1 MKVLVC
7 DDREMDAGKHVKR
20 TIEKTTGHETELWSA
35 RDLKEEIAK
44 FFKCRVE
51 PVLKGAYSRQ
61 TQEDDSS
68 IFCTSGFDIAIL
80 DNNLSELELG
90 GTRQTA
96 ESIAGYLRA
105 FGNIPYVVSLNK
117 NPHVDF
123 DLRHLV
129 GDHETLADLAV
140 NEAHLS
146 NPALWTGDPE
156 DATDDFLPWYWP
168 ALNDAPPRRRA
179 QTRFVAEHFDKPILK
194 SLGFPA
200 SATHSLSRHAKGAL
214 SPEVELAT
222 SLARVTFRTFFV
234 KACRSLPIRSDRENL
249 ARAAAQREELART
262 VTSRIVAGELDRWF
276 RRDVLGPQD
285 VLVDLPH
292 LLMRL
297 PFLLGP
303 HAQHLERWNH
313 ALTVA
318 KPPHGLSREIY
329 RKHIKPARFAHD
341 VWTNSPSFWWR
352 ELKSDTELN
361 RMFFA
366 DKFQWADVVFCED
379 RSRFES
385 RTRGT
390 NGQLEFAAEFEGT
403 WNRRYIADLR
413 GKHYVPKSRLV
424 K

>member
-1 MKVLVC
+1 MRILVC
-7 DDREMDAGKHVKR
+7 DDRKIDAGEHVKR
-20 TIEKTTGHETELWSA
+20 TIENTTGHETELA
-35 RDLKEEIAK
+35 ENLTEEIAK
-44 FFKCRVE
+44 FFECRVE
-51 PVLKGAYSRQ
+51 PVLKGTYSRQ

-80 DNNLSELELG
+80 DNNLSELKLG

-105 FGNIPYVVSLNK
+105 FGDIPYIVSLNK

-140 NEAHLS
+140 NEVHLS
-146 NPALWTGDPE
+146 NPALWTGEPE
-156 DATDDFLPWYWP
+156 DATDGFLPWYWP
-168 ALNDAPPRRRA
+168 TLNDAPMRRHA
-179 QTRFVAEHFDKPILK
+179 QIRFVAEHFNKPILR

-214 SPEVELAT
+214 SPEAEPVA
-222 SLARVTFRTFFV
+222 SLAKVTFRTFFV
-234 KACRSLPIRSDRENL
+234 KACRSLPIRSDREKL
-249 ARAAAQREELART
+249 ARRVQREELAGT
-262 VTSRIVAGELDRWF
+262 VASRIVAGELDRWF
-276 RRDVLGPQD
+276 RRDLLGPQD

-313 ALTVA
+313 ALTVV
-318 KPPHGLSREIY
+318 KPPHGLFREIY
-329 RKHIKPARFAHD
+329 RKHIMPARFSHD
-341 VWTNSPSFWWR
+341 VWTKAPCFWWR
-352 ELKSDTELN
+352 ELKSDMELN
-361 RMFFA
+361 RMFFG

-385 RTRGT
+385 RTRGS
-390 NGQLEFAAEFEGT
+390 NSQLEFATELEGT